1 MQFRHLKTFMEVVR
15 QGGFT
20 QASKV
25 LQLTQSAVSKQ
36 VSQLEKDLGYALLER
51 TVGRVLLTPAG
62 QVAYRRG
69 EQMLT
74 IRAGLQSDLDELEGQ
89 CKGELHLGLPQAGC
103 DALFGELLSEYR
115 LRYPY
120 VAIRLLEGTSR
131 GVGDALQAGQIEIGV
146 GSSSARASFDSQP
159 FCDEPVEVLMCD
171 SDSLASAT
179 TLSLNQLSNH
189 PFLLHQPGWCL
200 NDRIL
205 QACAQEGFA
214 PHVGCSSAQ
223 LDFLI
228 TLAAAGQGVL
238 ILPRGMARAV
248 QRPGIVRLPLISSID
263 LRWQLAFMWRR
274 SACLTTPARAWLALA
289 HELSSVPQNTVMS

>member
-1 MQFRHLKTFMEVVR
+1 MQFRHLKAFMEVVR

-62 QVAYRRG
+62 QVTYRRG
-69 EQMLT
+69 EQMLM

-89 CKGELHLGLPQAGC
+89 CTGELHLGLPQAGC
-103 DALFGELLSEYR
+103 DALFGKLLSEYR
-115 LRYPY
+115 LRYPC

-131 GVGDALQAGQIEIGV
+131 GVSDALHAGQIEIGV

-159 FCDEPVEVLMCD
+159 FCDEPVEVLLCD

-179 TLSLNQLSNH
+179 TLSLTQLSKH
-189 PFLLHQPGWCL
+189 PFLLHQPGLCL

-205 QACAQEGFA
+205 QACALEGFA
-214 PHVGCSSAQ
+214 PHVGCGSAQ

-228 TLAAAGQGVL
+228 SLAASGQGVL
-238 ILPRGMARAV
+238 FLPRIVAHAVHRLGIARV
-248 QRPGIVRLPLISSID
+248 PLLSSPE
-263 LRWQLAFMWRR
+263 LRWQLSFMWRK
-274 SACLTTPARAWLALA
+274 SAFLTTPARAWLALA
-289 HELSSVPQNTVMS
+289 SEFSSALR